1 VDIRDENC
9 PNSRL
14 ARIILITC
22 IEVNIII
29 PAEPNIMLR
38 CRNMNETDRVPMS
51 KLNARE
57 VLGKID
63 RFRFNTENVIEILE
77 LKFTRNSQLRFIASW

>member
-1 VDIRDENC
+1 
-9 PNSRL
+9 
-14 ARIILITC
+14 
-22 IEVNIII
+22 
-29 PAEPNIMLR
+29 
-38 CRNMNETDRVPMS
+38 MNETDRVPMS

-77 LKFTRNSQLRFIASW
+77 LKFTRNSQLRFIVSW